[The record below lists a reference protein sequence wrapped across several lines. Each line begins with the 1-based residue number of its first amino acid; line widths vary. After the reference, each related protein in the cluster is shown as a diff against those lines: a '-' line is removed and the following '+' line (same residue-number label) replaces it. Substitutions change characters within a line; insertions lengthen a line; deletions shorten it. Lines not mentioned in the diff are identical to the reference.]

1 MTLDDALALERSV
14 WDALVA
20 GDAAADEAALAPDF
34 LGVYP
39 SGFAERACHVEQLDE
54 GPSIAAY
61 RLEDARLDVI
71 AEDAILIAYRAV
83 FARAASPDET
93 EEMFVSSLW
102 RLRAGKWVNTFS
114 QDTPLTGA
122 AVP

>member
-1 MTLDDALALERSV
+1 MTLEEALTLERTV

-39 SGFAERACHVEQLDE
+39 SGFAERACHVGQLDD

-61 RLEDARLDVI
+61 RIEEARLDVI
-71 AEDAILIAYRAV
+71 AADAILIAYRAE
-83 FARAASPDET
+83 FARAASP
-93 EEMFVSSLW
+93 EEKEAMFVSSLW
-102 RLRAGKWVNTFS
+102 RLRDGRWLNTFS
-114 QDTPLTGA
+114 QDTPSA
-122 AVP
+122 